1 MEFKVYVGNLP
12 YRTTE
17 EDMKQFFGT
26 AGNVVDAR
34 IIRDKETNRS
44 KGFGFV
50 SFDSEEGVN
59 KAIETLNGKE
69 FGDRPLKVDRAKA
82 RENA

>member
-12 YRTTE
+12 YRTSE
-17 EDMKQFFGT
+17 EEMKEFFSEAGT
-26 AGNVVDAR
+26 VIDVR

-50 SFDSEEGVN
+50 SFETEEGVN
-59 KAIETLNGKE
+59 KAIEVLNGKD
-69 FGDRPLKVDRAKA
+69 FGGRPIKIDRAKA
-82 RENA
+82 RENS

>member
-17 EDMKQFFGT
+17 EEMKEFFGE
-26 AGNVVDAR
+26 AGTVTDVR

-50 SFDSEEGVN
+50 SFDSEEGVT
-59 KAIETLNGKE
+59 KAIEVLNGKD
-69 FGDRPLKVDRAKA
+69 FGGRPIKIDRAKA
-82 RENA
+82 RENS